1 MKAFEL
7 SAYDGPQA
15 LRPVEV
21 ADPTPEADQ
30 LLVEVDAVGIN
41 FPDLLF
47 TQGLYQHRPPLPV
60 VPGCEVAGRV
70 LDAPAGSGWQIGER
84 VAGFVW
90 EGSFAERA
98 AIPLRAAVR
107 PPAGASALEAAAMV
121 VNYHTVHFALSRR
134 GQLAAGETLLVLGAA
149 GGVGTAALQVGRGLG
164 ARVIAGVRDEAK
176 AATARAAGADEVIL
190 LEDGFSA
197 QIRELTG
204 GAGVDVVLDPVGDWL
219 FDEAL
224 RGLRAEGRLLVVGFA
239 AGGIP
244 RVKVNRL
251 LLRNASVLGVAFG
264 AILEHDE
271 QLMATQAA
279 ALDTMFEAGH
289 VRPLLSAEYRFARLP
304 DALEDLAAGRIAGK
318 GAVAVTDG
326 QTWEGTS

>member
-1 MKAFEL
+1 VRAFEL
-7 SAYDGPQA
+7 PEYDGPQA
-15 LRPVEV
+15 LRSV
-21 ADPTPEADQ
+21 AIEDPTREHDQ
-30 LLVEVDAVGIN
+30 LLLEVDAIGIN

-70 LDAPAGSGWQIGER
+70 LDVPAGSGWQTGDR
-84 VAGFVW
+84 VAAFVW

-98 AIPLRAAVR
+98 VVPVRAAVR
-107 PPAGASALEAAAMV
+107 PPAAASALEAAAMV
-121 VNYHTVHFALSRR
+121 VNYHTVHFALARR

-164 ARVIAGVRDEAK
+164 ARVIAGVRDEEK
-176 AATARAAGADEVIL
+176 AAIARAAGADEVVL

-197 QIRELTG
+197 RVRELTG

-224 RGLRAEGRLLVVGFA
+224 RGLRVEGRLLVVGFA

-251 LLRNASVLGVAFG
+251 LLRNVSVVGVAFG

-271 QLMATQAA
+271 QLMVVQAA
-279 ALDTMFEAGH
+279 ALDTMFDDGH
-289 VRPLLSAEYRFARLP
+289 VRPQLSAEYRFEQLP
-304 DALEDLAAGRIAGK
+304 DALEDLAAGRIAGR
-318 GAVAVTDG
+318 GVVAVTDG
-326 QTWEGTS
+326 QMWEGTT